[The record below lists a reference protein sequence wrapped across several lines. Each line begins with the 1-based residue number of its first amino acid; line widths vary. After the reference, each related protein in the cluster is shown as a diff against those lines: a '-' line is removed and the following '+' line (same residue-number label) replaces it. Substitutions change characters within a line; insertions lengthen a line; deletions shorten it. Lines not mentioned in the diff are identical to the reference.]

1 MRRKIIEF
9 LIVFISFILQR
20 TVFKAVSMGGISPN
34 LLIIVTAA
42 FGFIRGQKEGMYV
55 GFLAGI
61 LTDILFGNG
70 MIGLYA
76 LIYSFIGYMN
86 GLFSRVFYPEDIKL
100 PIFLIVISDFIYSF
114 ICYILTF
121 LLRSRLDLPFYLL
134 HVMIPEMV
142 YTALVTLII
151 YRFLLSIEKG
161 IEEKEEVE

>member
-9 LIVFISFILQR
+9 LIVFISFILQC

-100 PIFLIVISDFIYSF
+100 PIFLIVISDFMYSF

>member
-9 LIVFISFILQR
+9 LIVFISFILQC

>member
-9 LIVFISFILQR
+9 LIVFIAFILQC
-20 TVFKAVSMGGISPN
+20 TVFKAVNMGGISPN

-42 FGFIRGQKEGMYV
+42 FGFIKGQREGMYV
-55 GFLAGI
+55 GFIAGI
-61 LTDILFGNG
+61 FTDILFGNG

-76 LIYSFIGYMN
+76 LIYSFLGYLN
-86 GLFSRVFYPEDIKL
+86 GLFSRIFYPEDIKL
-100 PIFLIVISDFIYSF
+100 PIFLIVISDFLFTF

-142 YTALVTLII
+142 YTALVTLIL
-151 YRFLLSIEKG
+151 YRFLLGIEKG
-161 IEEKEEVE
+161 IEEKEEAE